1 MVETEKAKWH
11 ENSSKESPKKSIAF
25 NDKSIE
31 NNQIYK
37 CINVENYETAQDL
50 AIILMTNYSR

>member
-25 NDKSIE
+25 NDTE
-31 NNQIYK
+31 NSQIYK